1 MADVTIKKGD
11 RLPVLARQ
19 FTLDGVA
26 IDLTGSTVVF
36 DMWNASTGAQVITAG
51 AGTVLNFVTGNVE
64 YAWSATDA
72 TLPAGQYLGAFT
84 ANYSGRTLTAP
95 NNGMIAIEI
104 YADTASDW
112 SYTGNPSARA
122 IDMVRFLIGDTDSTN
137 AQLNDNEISSLLN
150 ISANSANTA
159 AIYACRSLAT
169 KYASKADYSRS
180 VGGLSISTQYGATA
194 DRYLKLAATLD
205 AQNSEQ
211 DPPIPTVS
219 ANALGSFHFSVDMDK
234 YR

>member
-1 MADVTIKKGD
+1 MAGVTIKKGD

-19 FTLDGVA
+19 FTLDGGA
-26 IDLTGSTVVF
+26 IDLTGSTVIF

-51 AGTVLNFVTGNVE
+51 AATITGAATGDVE
-64 YAWSATDA
+64 YAWTSADA
-72 TLPAGQYLGAFT
+72 TLVAGQYLGAFT
-84 ANYSGRTLTAP
+84 ASFSGRTMTAP
-95 NNGMIAIEI
+95 NNGMITIEI

-112 SYTGNPSARA
+112 SYTGNPSARP

-137 AQLNDNEISSLLN
+137 AQLNDHEITALLSQGSN
-150 ISANSANTA
+150 DANRA
-159 AIYACRSLAT
+159 AVYACRSLAT

-194 DRYLKLAATLD
+194 DRYLKLAATLS
-205 AQNSEQ
+205 AQGDEQ

-219 ANALGSFHFSVDMDK
+219 ADALGSFHFSVDMDK
-234 YR
+234 FR

>member
-19 FTLDGVA
+19 FTLDGEA
-26 IDLTGSTVVF
+26 IDLTGSTVIF
-36 DMWNASTGAQVITAG
+36 DMWNASTGTQVITAG
-51 AGTVLNFVTGNVE
+51 TGTITGAATGDVE
-64 YAWSATDA
+64 YAWTSTDA
-72 TLPAGQYLGAFT
+72 TLAAGQYLGAFT
-84 ANYSGRTLTAP
+84 ASFSGRALTAP

-112 SYTGNPSARA
+112 SYTGNPDARL
-122 IDMVRFLIGDTDSTN
+122 IDMVRFLIGDTDPTN
-137 AQLNDNEISSLLN
+137 GQLNDNEITALLN
-150 ISANSANTA
+150 VSANNTNTA

-194 DRYLKLAATLD
+194 DRYLKLASTLD
-205 AQNSEQ
+205 VQGSQQ

-219 ANALGSFHFSVDMDK
+219 ADALGSFHFSIDMDK
-234 YR
+234 FR